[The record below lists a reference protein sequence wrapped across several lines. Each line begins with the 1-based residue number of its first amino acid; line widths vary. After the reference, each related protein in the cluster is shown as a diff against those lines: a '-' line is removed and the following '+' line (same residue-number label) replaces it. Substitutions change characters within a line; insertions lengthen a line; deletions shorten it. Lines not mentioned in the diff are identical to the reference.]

1 MTRVVLVVTVH
12 LIAFGFAP
20 PQKRTANSEH
30 EVKAVFL
37 FNFAQFVEWPSKS
50 LPEPNSPIVIGILG
64 KDPFGVYLEE
74 TIKDET
80 VNGHPLVIERYTD
93 PAKIKNCQIL
103 FITAGKTTRF
113 DTIIKAL
120 KGRDILTVS
129 DGNNFAKQGGMIRF
143 ITENNRIRLRINLK
157 AVKASGITISSKLL
171 QLSEIVD

>member
-1 MTRVVLVVTVH
+1 MAWVVLVVTVH

-20 PQKRTANSEH
+20 PQKRTATNEH

-37 FNFAQFVEWPSKS
+37 FNFAQFVEWPTKD
-50 LPEPNSPIVIGILG
+50 LPESNSPIIIGILG

-74 TIKDET
+74 TIRGEA
-80 VNGHPLVIERYTD
+80 VNGHPLAIEHYTD
-93 PAKIKNCQIL
+93 PAEIKNCHIL

-120 KGRDILTVS
+120 EGKDILTVS
-129 DGNNFAKQGGMIRF
+129 DGNNFVKQGGMIRF
-143 ITENNRIRLRINLK
+143 LTENNKIRLRINLK

-171 QLSEIVD
+171 QLSEIID